1 MTKHFIIPDCQVKPD
16 VKIDHLKAAGDY
28 VVDKRP
34 EVIVC
39 LGDFFDM
46 ASLSSY
52 DRSTKK
58 AEGSRYNND
67 IEVGQRAM
75 ETFMAPIL
83 QLNQKLRKEKKKQYK
98 PRMVFLIGNHE
109 ERIMRHVNANPLLA
123 GTLSYKD
130 LNLEFFGWEVYDFK
144 EIVTIDGVSYSH
156 YFYAPMTGRAY
167 GGTAH
172 SKLGKVGFSF
182 VQGHVQGLDT
192 AIKPLANGKIIR
204 ALVAGS
210 FYQHDEDYKGPQAN
224 GHFRGCVMLHEVVD
238 GDYNLMELSL
248 DYLLNRGK

>member
-1 MTKHFIIPDCQVKPD
+1 MTKHFVIPDCQVKPD
-16 VKIDHLKAAGDY
+16 VAIDHLTATGHY
-28 VVDKRP
+28 IVDKKP
-34 EVIVC
+34 DVIVC

-46 ASLSSY
+46 QSLSSY

-58 AEGSRYNND
+58 AEGTRYNKD
-67 IEVGQRAM
+67 IAAGHAAM
-75 ETFMAPIL
+75 EALMAPIIAY
-83 QLNQKLRKEKKKQYK
+83 NKSLRKTKKKQYK
-98 PRMVFLIGNHE
+98 PRMIYCLGNHE

-123 GTLSYKD
+123 GKLSYND
-130 LNLEFFGWEVYDFK
+130 LKLESFGWEVYDFR
-144 EIVTIDGVSYSH
+144 EIVEVDGISYSH

-192 AIKPLANGKIIR
+192 AIKSLANGNIIR

-210 FYQHDEDYKGPQAN
+210 FYQHDEEYKGPQAN
-224 GHFRGCVMLHEVVD
+224 EHFRGCLMLHEVKE
-238 GDYNLMELSL
+238 GNYNLMELSL
-248 DYLLNRGK
+248 EYLLNRS

>member
-1 MTKHFIIPDCQVKPD
+1 MTKHFVMPDCQVRPD
-16 VKIDHLKAAGDY
+16 VDTDHLTAAGNY

-34 EVIVC
+34 DVIIC

-46 ASLSSY
+46 HSLSSY

-58 AEGSRYNND
+58 AEGARYNND
-67 IEVGQRAM
+67 IKVGKSAM
-75 ETFMAPIL
+75 ELFMEPI
-83 QLNQKLRKEKKKQYK
+83 QALNVALRKTKLRQYK

-109 ERIMRHVNANPLLA
+109 ERIMRHINANPLLS
-123 GTLSYKD
+123 GTISYDDFD
-130 LNLEFFGWEVYDFK
+130 LKKFGWEVFDFK
-144 EIVTIDGVSYSH
+144 EIVNIDGIAYSH
-156 YFYAPMTGRAY
+156 YFYAPLTGRPY

-172 SKLGKVGFSF
+172 TKLNKVGFSF

-192 AIKPLANGKIIR
+192 AIKSLANGQTIR

-224 GHFRGCVMLHEVVD
+224 GHFRGCLMLHEVAD
-238 GDYNLMELSL
+238 GNYNLMELSL
-248 DYLLNRGK
+248 DYLLKRGK